1 MTTSR
6 TASAPAPRSS
16 SAPGLLR
23 SCGFSEEY
31 ELLFAD
37 ELEGRHGQLR
47 LRRTQRSRRIGDAL
61 KAAACLERE
70 SIQIRGQL
78 KPETPGRGVV
88 YTFSD
93 QESGLPKIRRRGA
106 GFDYI
111 CFSGRLTPGTAAGWR
126 VVRTGFDESTL
137 KICPHYLLSGY
148 GLSVWV
154 DRGTLLLSGPD
165 EFTGLLRRQRL
176 HPGRRR

>member
-6 TASAPAPRSS
+6 TASAPALRSS

-37 ELEGRHGQLR
+37 ELECRHGQLR
-47 LRRTQRSRRIGDAL
+47 RRRTQRSRRIGDAL

-78 KPETPGRGVV
+78 KPEAPGRGVV

-111 CFSGRLTPGTAAGWR
+111 CFSGRLTGDCGR
-126 VVRTGFDESTL
+126 VEGGQD
-137 KICPHYLLSGY
+137 K
-148 GLSVWV
+148 
-154 DRGTLLLSGPD
+154 
-165 EFTGLLRRQRL
+165 LRREHPEDLPALPPQRL
-176 HPGRRR
+176 WAVGLGGQRHPAPVWP